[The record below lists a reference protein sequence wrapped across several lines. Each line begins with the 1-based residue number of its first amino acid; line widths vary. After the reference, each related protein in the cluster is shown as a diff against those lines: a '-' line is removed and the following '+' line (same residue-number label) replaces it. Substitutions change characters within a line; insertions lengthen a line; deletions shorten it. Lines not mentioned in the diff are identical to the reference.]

1 MRELNAREEA
11 TMRVINSNPH
21 GTMNHLG
28 NNAVPATF
36 RYGRPLFGPRTFL
49 RTVFDIIRK
58 EEGEFTAT
66 SLRKKHGE
74 IRTVR
79 AWQTAITRLKN
90 LYYIDWRLVHPD
102 KPEKPYR
109 VYSRNHRAYE

>member
-1 MRELNAREEA
+1 
-11 TMRVINSNPH
+11 MRVINSNPH

-36 RYGRPLFGPRTFL
+36 RYGQRFFGPRTFL
-49 RTVFDIIRK
+49 RQVLDIIRK

-74 IRTVR
+74 TRTVR
-79 AWQTAITRLKN
+79 AWQTAITRLAN
-90 LYYIDWRLVHPD
+90 RYYINWRLVHPD
-102 KPEKPYR
+102 KPAKPYR
-109 VYSRNHRAYE
+109 VYFMRYQS